1 MSSSLYLNLIF
12 FKDFWWTFLL
22 PFICFCSLMTN
33 ILNIIVLYDLKS
45 KSKIYKYML
54 MKSITNSIYLFI
66 YFFIF
71 LLKCGKFCKNE
82 NSFIIL
88 AYQQYMFFYVSNV
101 LSLFDLFIELII
113 SFTRYLTITSI
124 NRRKFLKNIKM
135 NRVIFICFIFCGL
148 IYSPFLFYS
157 FINDTSIE
165 VATNGLNQTTNT
177 SIYTISLDETNSYF
191 EYDSN
196 NLLLTK
202 VFQPIWLVIRGLV
215 LTFLI
220 VFINILN
227 FRKLKTNVN
236 DVIIMRKTNR
246 YRLCRFF

>member
-88 AYQQYMFFYVSNV
+88 AYQQYMFFYVSK
-101 LSLFDLFIELII
+101 LFIN
-113 SFTRYLTITSI
+113 FG
-124 NRRKFLKNIKM
+124 IK
-135 NRVIFICFIFCGL
+135 VAFIVPWRHFFI
-148 IYSPFLFYS
+148 
-157 FINDTSIE
+157 
-165 VATNGLNQTTNT
+165 
-177 SIYTISLDETNSYF
+177 
-191 EYDSN
+191 
-196 NLLLTK
+196 
-202 VFQPIWLVIRGLV
+202 
-215 LTFLI
+215 
-220 VFINILN
+220 
-227 FRKLKTNVN
+227 
-236 DVIIMRKTNR
+236 
-246 YRLCRFF
+246 